1 MSLLH
6 TLNNEVLDY
15 YKNNNLNESSSS
27 NVVIR
32 GIPNNILNNL
42 FNYIKDNGGI
52 KIDGNLVKTILIDA
66 NANKIDLENSCYTC
80 NPSESVSFRN
90 EIGKSLYLL
99 PVDLVLESI
108 NTSSVFI
115 GMSSAFQNNLEDFKD
130 DPFIRKLIS
139 NIAKNF
145 NFNDLSNEN
154 VVDIISSGLD
164 QYKEFGDSNS
174 NGFETCWHLLDSLY
188 DNANTLDLLLAK
200 CGFIRNNSDA
210 LKSNIREIDNKGY
223 LETLNSLSTLM
234 EKNWTEEGFD
244 ALKTEFINANNLLN
258 ENYKSHIESFFDDLN
273 GLPDSVSRK
282 FLQPITRSTRCCRGY
297 VYSQAAFRKDNQ
309 SPSMPGG

>member
-99 PVDLVLESI
+99 PVDLVLRKASI
-108 NTSSVFI
+108 LL
-115 GMSSAFQNNLEDFKD
+115 QYLLE
-130 DPFIRKLIS
+130 
-139 NIAKNF
+139 
-145 NFNDLSNEN
+145 
-154 VVDIISSGLD
+154 
-164 QYKEFGDSNS
+164 
-174 NGFETCWHLLDSLY
+174 
-188 DNANTLDLLLAK
+188 
-200 CGFIRNNSDA
+200 
-210 LKSNIREIDNKGY
+210 
-223 LETLNSLSTLM
+223 
-234 EKNWTEEGFD
+234 
-244 ALKTEFINANNLLN
+244 
-258 ENYKSHIESFFDDLN
+258 
-273 GLPDSVSRK
+273 
-282 FLQPITRSTRCCRGY
+282 
-297 VYSQAAFRKDNQ
+297 
-309 SPSMPGG
+309 